1 MIAIPAGGTR
11 NIKIPPITPGR
22 NGAMYRLR
30 NDVVFNFLM
39 GIHSDFIDFLE
50 IVCIFIHK
58 TDKVDYN
65 EFCKRF

>member
-1 MIAIPAGGTR
+1 
-11 NIKIPPITPGR
+11 
-22 NGAMYRLR
+22 MYRLR